1 MAKGYLYFRA
11 GATTAER
18 DALLAKTAYVI
29 HHSANQINF
38 DKAPPATWQPQGQA
52 FNEEMEL
59 RWQPGADGHWELLL
73 ITEGERPE
81 LKERGWQE
89 TPMEVDNAQSII
101 LWGQH
106 WTSLEGADKEA
117 ENLQEWGWV
126 QAQIEADLHYPVE
139 GSKQQSSV
147 ALTTKTYRKEGI
159 ARLTRLVKIQP
170 AKSKG

>member
-1 MAKGYLYFRA
+1 
-11 GATTAER
+11 
-18 DALLAKTAYVI
+18 
-29 HHSANQINF
+29 
-38 DKAPPATWQPQGQA
+38 
-52 FNEEMEL
+52 
-59 RWQPGADGHWELLL
+59 
-73 ITEGERPE
+73 
-81 LKERGWQE
+81 
-89 TPMEVDNAQSII
+89 VDNEQSII

-106 WTSLEGADKEA
+106 WTSLKGADKEA